1 MLIIMGDHE
10 LCLPPF
16 SNHLPHMMLTA
27 LASNSLL
34 LLQLFESREEHHS
47 LEVNSISQHNTC
59 HDEYSKR
66 DGSILTNLLAMT
78 LQQQINAKEVQQKVE
93 NNTKSNLHDQVSI
106 SIKQISEL
114 HGLRLSDTLSM
125 REYKY
130 LKEMLVNK
138 LIQMLKTDE
147 DDYDKESS
155 SRQ

>member
-1 MLIIMGDHE
+1 
-10 LCLPPF
+10 
-16 SNHLPHMMLTA
+16 
-27 LASNSLL
+27 
-34 LLQLFESREEHHS
+34 
-47 LEVNSISQHNTC
+47 
-59 HDEYSKR
+59 
-66 DGSILTNLLAMT
+66 MT